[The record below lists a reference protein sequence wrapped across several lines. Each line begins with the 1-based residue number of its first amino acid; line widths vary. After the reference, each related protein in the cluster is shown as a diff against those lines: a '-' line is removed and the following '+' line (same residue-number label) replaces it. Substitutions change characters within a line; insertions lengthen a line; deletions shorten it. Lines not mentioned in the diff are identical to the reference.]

1 MTQTPAF
8 EDLLSLVQDRSAA
21 LRSSIAGSPD
31 LGVRVPSCPGW
42 SLRDLVEHVTEV
54 HRFWAAAV
62 AAGPSERPPTVAPA
76 DDTLS
81 ADILARSAAATE
93 ELIAALRGGAPAAG
107 AWAQIPLPAPG
118 VFRIRPL
125 AFEATASYLQRLAG
139 AYRLTLPQL
148 LDSAGITVHGHGTPP
163 AAELDISPT
172 AARRVAA
179 VARVRPHALARAL
192 PGLLQD
198 GTTDARPATAYWS
211 PVERRQQA
219 VRACTRCVRHHSRGT
234 ADTAWI
240 HRPWHQLVCR
250 RHQQAPPTHDS
261 RPHCA
266 PGPFPNSPRP
276 TTATSG
282 CNGIHGA
289 RMHGRQHT
297 RSPPDGTTTNNTSP
311 TTCTGACINSREPT
325 RTWTA

>member
-1 MTQTPAF
+1 MNQA
-8 EDLLSLVQDRSAA
+8 LLT
-21 LRSSIAGSPD
+21 AG
-31 LGVRVPSCPGW
+31 C
-42 SLRDLVEHVTEV
+42 
-54 HRFWAAAV
+54 AAAP
-62 AAGPSERPPTVAPA
+62 G
-76 DDTLS
+76 
-81 ADILARSAAATE
+81 
-93 ELIAALRGGAPAAG
+93 ALRGGAPAAG

-163 AAELDISPT
+163 AAELDLSPT

-219 VRACTRCVRHHSRGT
+219 VRACTTCVRHHSRGT

-240 HRPWHQLVCR
+240 HRPRHQLVCR
-250 RHQQAPPTHDS
+250 RHQQATPDPRLTS
-261 RPHCA
+261 TLRTGTA
-266 PGPFPNSPRP
+266 PEL
-276 TTATSG
+276 TTAHHRHQRLQRHPRSAHAWQAAHAITTRWYD
-282 CNGIHGA
+282 HQQHLTDHWHRRLHQLA
-289 RMHGRQHT
+289 RTNAHMDRAGNASAVLLARDLVIYPETVTLARTLATLPHPHQAPASIT
-297 RSPPDGTTTNNTSP
+297 PSP
-311 TTCTGACINSREPT
+311 
-325 RTWTA
+325 